1 MIALPEHS
9 KQVYSLPRECVDELW
24 AVFIEAEKQIKALER
39 DEGDGLD
46 IPSINELRYVAF
58 HLLKSMTTDNT
69 LQELEKAKNHAQRSL
84 FDAHEAQA
92 IDVLSRINKFL
103 EDYRLVN
110 VKAAMPNF
118 IQLQAEV
125 ISLKNTIKEF
135 PQGDDRHEKY
145 QKIAEV
151 ISRLIQISNE
161 FEASRHILNV
171 QIQEKA
177 TTTTRWFIGIGATLV
192 VAVIGMLLRS

>member
-1 MIALPEHS
+1 
-9 KQVYSLPRECVDELW
+9 
-24 AVFIEAEKQIKALER
+24 
-39 DEGDGLD
+39 
-46 IPSINELRYVAF
+46 
-58 HLLKSMTTDNT
+58 
-69 LQELEKAKNHAQRSL
+69 
-84 FDAHEAQA
+84 
-92 IDVLSRINKFL
+92 
-103 EDYRLVN
+103 
-110 VKAAMPNF
+110 MPNF

-135 PQGDDRHEKY
+135 QQGDDRHEKY

-151 ISRLIQISNE
+151 NSRLIQISNE